1 MTDAVLNRSDRS
13 LVVRSSA
20 MALFAFTARSL
31 QQVSTLVMTLLAA
44 RFLSPAE
51 YGVYGLGIV
60 FVILIQTL
68 TYTGFY
74 QFILTSREE
83 DALVLSTCFWLI
95 FALVSLASLVLALA
109 AYPLGWLFHSPD
121 LGPVLLLL
129 LLIQPIASIGAWS
142 SAALLRRK
150 AVMLNF
156 QIMFAQNVI
165 GLVGGAILLWF
176 WHSLYALVAF
186 RYLRVVSGTLL
197 YAAFAGDWPSLRFSR
212 VLARKA
218 TAFSGGLYGSR
229 VLDFLARYAGDLLL
243 GLLYSASAVGLYR
256 FGNRVATGASDI
268 LTQPMG
274 NFAITQFGE
283 DARKDGDL
291 ARTLSLFSGTISLL
305 AGIIS
310 AVLIVFIGDVI
321 PLFFNPAYVAALG
334 VTYAMALR
342 GLAGTGQM
350 LIEPAFSALDRTG
363 WVMLF
368 NLATAAVATTAVIAA
383 TPFGLAALAWTQAA
397 VVLAATVWAF
407 YLMEKRGGIDTR
419 QAVRNFIGACLLSLA
434 YGLTL
439 YAARRWLL
447 PLLSLPPIANLA
459 AGLLGAIALA
469 LVCLAI
475 GVRLRLFSLRAFSG

>member
-1 MTDAVLNRSDRS
+1 MTEAVLSRVGRSM
-13 LVVRSSA
+13 VIRSSA
-20 MALFAFTARSL
+20 KAIFAFTARSL

-44 RFLSPAE
+44 RFLPPPE

-60 FVILIQTL
+60 FIILIQTL

-74 QFILTSREE
+74 QFVLTARED

-95 FALVSLASLVLALA
+95 FALVSLASGLLALA

-129 LLIQPIASIGAWS
+129 LLIQPLASIGAWS

-156 QIMFAQNVI
+156 QIMFAQNLVA
-165 GLVGGAILLWF
+165 LVGGALLLWF

-186 RYLRVVSGTLL
+186 RYLRVISGTLL
-197 YAAFAGDWPSLRFSR
+197 YATFARDWPSWRFSQAI
-212 VLARKA
+212 ARRA
-218 TAFSGGLYGSR
+218 TTFSSALYGSR
-229 VLDFLARYAGDLLL
+229 MLDFLALYAADLLL
-243 GLLYSASAVGLYR
+243 GVLHSPSAVGLYR
-256 FGNRVATGASDI
+256 FGNRLATGASEM
-268 LTQPMG
+268 LTLTMS

-283 DARKDGDL
+283 DARKQNDL
-291 ARTLSLFSGTISLL
+291 ARTLARFSGTIALL
-305 AGIIS
+305 AGIVA

-321 PLFFNPAYVAALG
+321 PLFFNPAYAAALG

-350 LIEPAFSALDRTG
+350 LVEPAFSALDRTG

-368 NLATAAVATTAVIAA
+368 NLATAVVATTAVVVA
-383 TPFGLAALAWTQAA
+383 TPFGLAALAWTQAT
-397 VVLAATVWAF
+397 VVLCATAWAF
-407 YLMEKRGGIDTR
+407 YLMKNRGGIDTGP
-419 QAVRNFIGACLLSLA
+419 AVRNFIGACLLSLA

-447 PLLSLPPIANLA
+447 PLLSLPPLPGLA
-459 AGLLGAIALA
+459 AGLLGATALA
-469 LVCLAI
+469 LACLAI
-475 GVRLRLFSLRAFSG
+475 GVRLRLFSLKAFSG